1 MGGGGPIS
9 IKGKPLPPTS
19 PLRRGNQQGSLSA
32 KDERLARLF
41 EDDVT
46 VRFAKRT
53 ADHYL
58 ADARLFLGWLASRE
72 VALKDVRPEDVHR
85 YQGELYAAYK
95 TDGHPY
101 AAATIMLRLM
111 AVKTLFRVLVRRG
124 LTLFDPSS
132 SIELPRTEKK
142 LPRVILSEREAK
154 RIVTAPRGSGPLVL
168 RDRAMLETLYG
179 TGIRVNELVELKPAD
194 VDTEDRVL
202 RVVSGKGR
210 KDRNVPLTEAA
221 ARAIER
227 YLVDGRPALLG
238 LRDGRRL
245 REASCL
251 FLGNRQAKKLHRAA
265 VGDIVK
271 QWAMKAKV
279 KKNVSCHT
287 FRHSIATHLLRN
299 HADIRQIQ
307 ALLGHAS
314 LSTTERYTHVAI
326 SDLRR
331 VVERAHPRG
340 R

>member
-1 MGGGGPIS
+1 MRSSAENREVAKNSESPFAVS
-9 IKGKPLPPTS
+9 KSLSDNDVTSKPRNS
-19 PLRRGNQQGSLSA
+19 EGNQQGSLSA

-58 ADARLFLGWLASRE
+58 ADARLFLGWLASRR

-85 YQGELYAAYK
+85 YQGELYAAHK
-95 TDGHPY
+95 PDGHPY

-111 AVKTLFRVLVRRG
+111 AVKTLFRFLVRRG
-124 LTLFDPSS
+124 LMLFDPSS

-154 RIVTAPRGSGPLVL
+154 RIVTAPRGRDPLSL

-194 VDTEDRVL
+194 IDTEDRVL

-210 KDRNVPLTEAA
+210 KDRNVPLTAAA

-227 YLVDGRPALLG
+227 YLDRGPP
-238 LRDGRRL
+238 
-245 REASCL
+245 
-251 FLGNRQAKKLHRAA
+251 RAA
-265 VGDIVK
+265 WSPWWPLARG
-271 QWAMKAKV
+271 
-279 KKNVSCHT
+279 
-287 FRHSIATHLLRN
+287 IALALP
-299 HADIRQIQ
+299 RQPTGEE
-307 ALLGHAS
+307 APP
-314 LSTTERYTHVAI
+314 R
-326 SDLRR
+326 
-331 VVERAHPRG
+331 RG